1 MVPVK
6 PRSSKPL
13 LQQQQLLD
21 PPLFQCIFNITA
33 LCCNTAATF
42 STLQRAG
49 MNLLQHINCSTT
61 PACCLKELL
70 LSLNSPD
77 KNITAEMPAC
87 ICLYQIYQQV
97 QQTQITSVK
106 IAVVFLF
113 KYTSIE
119 VINRVTNAT
128 NKNPAAI
135 SEKREKLDSLPRS
148 LVCISKRK
156 KRSWLLETNRKKDK
170 T

>member
-1 MVPVK
+1 MHVAANHTPLLVSNAARHKTVLVWFWCVTEPKMRSLDHHQTPGSSQKRKYPKPQSCYSHLHMVPVK

-61 PACCLKELL
+61 PACCFKELL

-77 KNITAEMPAC
+77 KNITAEM
-87 ICLYQIYQQV
+87 LLV
-97 QQTQITSVK
+97 S
-106 IAVVFLF
+106 
-113 KYTSIE
+113 
-119 VINRVTNAT
+119 
-128 NKNPAAI
+128 
-135 SEKREKLDSLPRS
+135 
-148 LVCISKRK
+148 VCIRSTSKFSR
-156 KRSWLLETNRKKDK
+156 RRLQV
-170 T
+170 